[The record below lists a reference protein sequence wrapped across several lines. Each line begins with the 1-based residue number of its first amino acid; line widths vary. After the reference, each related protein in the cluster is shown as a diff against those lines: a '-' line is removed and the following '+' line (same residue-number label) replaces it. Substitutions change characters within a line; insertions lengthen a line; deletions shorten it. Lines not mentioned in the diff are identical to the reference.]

1 MKLRFSAR
9 FFENTIF
16 FKGFL
21 IKLEFSS
28 QFFKES
34 QNNLTFFLKFFKML
48 IANPVGI
55 NIPHKC
61 GMVSSTHMWRN
72 IENQTGRVG
81 IRTNVLWWQVWVAG
95 GVTTELSIPRIKNDK
110 FNFFLEIFLKCWC
123 ANPVGI
129 RISHKCEMVSSTHLR
144 RNTDTKQA
152 EPGFE
157 PTSMVMVASLS
168 CGDVTTEL
176 FHSTY

>member
-1 MKLRFSAR
+1 M
-9 FFENTIF
+9 
-16 FKGFL
+16 
-21 IKLEFSS
+21 
-28 QFFKES
+28 
-34 QNNLTFFLKFFKML
+34 

-123 ANPVGI
+123 ANPVDI
-129 RISHKCEMVSSTHLR
+129 KISHKCRMVSSMHLWR
-144 RNTDTKQA
+144 DFDTKQA

-157 PTSMVMVASLS
+157 PTSYGDKSELPATLPLS
-168 CGDVTTEL
+168 YP
-176 FHSTY
+176 FHVLKTINLIFFLKFF